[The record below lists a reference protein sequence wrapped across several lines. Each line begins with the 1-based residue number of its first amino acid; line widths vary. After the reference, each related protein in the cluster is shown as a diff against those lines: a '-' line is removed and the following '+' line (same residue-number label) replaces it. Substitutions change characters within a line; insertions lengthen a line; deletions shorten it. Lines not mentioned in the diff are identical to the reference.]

1 MNYESWRISFQSSEG
16 AARQAFKLW
25 KEALEQPA
33 FDYNTAFSHGYE
45 AHKAEQPAY
54 ETESWKNNMK
64 EAEEILAKAK
74 FANEQPA
81 QEPVAWRVLLD
92 ESPEDTD
99 WHYMTGEPWEC
110 FKRSAEPLYTH
121 PAPSWQELSEHEIWE
136 IECTG
141 GWDAENDTVGFAR
154 AIEQALRNKNGF

>member
-1 MNYESWRISFQSSEG
+1 MNYESGRISFQSSEG

-33 FDYNTAFSHGYE
+33 FDYNTAFSHGY
-45 AHKAEQPAY
+45 
-54 ETESWKNNMK
+54 
-64 EAEEILAKAK
+64 EEILAKAK